1 MPSNDDLKYQN
12 ENEAKGRASGDAS
25 VASALP
31 YDHTVG
37 ADETIVNEASIN
49 ETSADET
56 SAQPLSSDHGMPQ
69 EFTFF
74 QKKKRTGD
82 ATLTPALSYASVAQ
96 MTAFITRLDSAVAT
110 NSKTQRHIAD
120 LQILM
125 ADVACTMTTDAP
137 KPARKTLRRSKW
149 LFYGC
154 LAVFGIGWFLLFP
167 SGHNLLTQLV
177 AFLAG

>member
-1 MPSNDDLKYQN
+1 MPSNDEIKPHNGGAVNDDVAAAMPVGH
-12 ENEAKGRASGDAS
+12 E
-25 VASALP
+25 ASATP
-31 YDHTVG
+31 DMP
-37 ADETIVNEASIN
+37 DR
-49 ETSADET
+49 
-56 SAQPLSSDHGMPQ
+56 GMPQ

-82 ATLTPALSYASVAQ
+82 ANLTPALSYASAAQ

-120 LQILM
+120 LKTLM
-125 ADVACTMTTDAP
+125 ADVAYTMTPDAP

-167 SGHNLLTQLV
+167 SGQNLLTQLA
-177 AFLAG
+177 AFLAS

>member
-1 MPSNDDLKYQN
+1 MPSNDEIKPHN
-12 ENEAKGRASGDAS
+12 GDAVNDD
-25 VASALP
+25 VA
-31 YDHTVG
+31 
-37 ADETIVNEASIN
+37 EAMPVVAAHD
-49 ETSADET
+49 TLDR
-56 SAQPLSSDHGMPQ
+56 GMPQ

-82 ATLTPALSYASVAQ
+82 ATLTPAVSYASALQ
-96 MTAFITRLDSAVAT
+96 MTEFIKRLDRAVAI

-120 LQILM
+120 LKTLM
-125 ADVACTMTTDAP
+125 ADVARTITPDAP

-167 SGHNLLTQLV
+167 SGHNLLTQLA
-177 AFLAG
+177 AFLAI

>member
-1 MPSNDDLKYQN
+1 MMSPMQSNDEIKTHN
-12 ENEAKGRASGDAS
+12 GDA
-25 VASALP
+25 VNDDVAVAMPVVHEASAAPDTL
-31 YDHTVG
+31 DC
-37 ADETIVNEASIN
+37 
-49 ETSADET
+49 
-56 SAQPLSSDHGMPQ
+56 GMPQ

-82 ATLTPALSYASVAQ
+82 VTLTPVLSYASALQ
-96 MTAFITRLDSAVAT
+96 MTAFITRLNSAVAT

-120 LQILM
+120 LKTLM
-125 ADVACTMTTDAP
+125 ADVARTMTPDAP

-167 SGHNLLTQLV
+167 SGHNLLTQLA
-177 AFLAG
+177 AFLAS

>member
-1 MPSNDDLKYQN
+1 MPSNDDIKPHN
-12 ENEAKGRASGDAS
+12 GDA
-25 VASALP
+25 VNDDVAVAIPVVHEASAAP
-31 YDHTVG
+31 DMP
-37 ADETIVNEASIN
+37 NR
-49 ETSADET
+49 
-56 SAQPLSSDHGMPQ
+56 GMPRD
-69 EFTFF
+69 FTFF

-82 ATLTPALSYASVAQ
+82 ATLTPAPSYASAAQ

-120 LQILM
+120 LKTLM
-125 ADVACTMTTDAP
+125 ADVARTMTPDAP

-167 SGHNLLTQLV
+167 SGQNFLTQLT
-177 AFLAG
+177 AFLAS

>member
-1 MPSNDDLKYQN
+1 MPSNDDIKPHN
-12 ENEAKGRASGDAS
+12 GDA
-25 VASALP
+25 VNDDVAVAMPVVHEASA
-31 YDHTVG
+31 
-37 ADETIVNEASIN
+37 AS
-49 ETSADET
+49 DM
-56 SAQPLSSDHGMPQ
+56 LDRGMPQ

-82 ATLTPALSYASVAQ
+82 ATRTPALSYASAAQ

-110 NSKTQRHIAD
+110 NIKTQRHIAD
-120 LQILM
+120 LKTLM
-125 ADVACTMTTDAP
+125 ADVARTMTPDAP

-167 SGHNLLTQLV
+167 SGHNLLTQLA
-177 AFLAG
+177 AFLES

>member
-1 MPSNDDLKYQN
+1 MPSNDEIKPHN
-12 ENEAKGRASGDAS
+12 GDAVNDD
-25 VASALP
+25 VAAVMP
-31 YDHTVG
+31 VVH
-37 ADETIVNEASIN
+37 EASP
-49 ETSADET
+49 TPDM
-56 SAQPLSSDHGMPQ
+56 LDRGMPQ

-82 ATLTPALSYASVAQ
+82 ATLTPALSYASAVQ

-120 LQILM
+120 LKTLM
-125 ADVACTMTTDAP
+125 ADVARTMTPDAP

-167 SGHNLLTQLV
+167 SGHNLLAQLV

>member
-1 MPSNDDLKYQN
+1 MPSNDEIKPRN
-12 ENEAKGRASGDAS
+12 GDAANDD
-25 VASALP
+25 VAVAMP
-31 YDHTVG
+31 V
-37 ADETIVNEASIN
+37 VREAN
-49 ETSADET
+49 AAPDM
-56 SAQPLSSDHGMPQ
+56 LDRGMPQ

-82 ATLTPALSYASVAQ
+82 ATLTPAVSYASALQ
-96 MTAFITRLDSAVAT
+96 MTEFITRLDRAVAT

-120 LQILM
+120 LKTLM
-125 ADVACTMTTDAP
+125 ADVARTITPDAP

>member
-1 MPSNDDLKYQN
+1 MPSNDEIKPHN
-12 ENEAKGRASGDAS
+12 GDA
-25 VASALP
+25 VNADVAVAMPVVHEASATPDML
-31 YDHTVG
+31 G
-37 ADETIVNEASIN
+37 R
-49 ETSADET
+49 
-56 SAQPLSSDHGMPQ
+56 GMPQ

-82 ATLTPALSYASVAQ
+82 ETLTPALSYASVAQ

-120 LQILM
+120 LRALM
-125 ADVACTMTTDAP
+125 ADVARTMTPDAP
-137 KPARKTLRRSKW
+137 EPARKTLRRSKW

-167 SGHNLLTQLV
+167 SGHNLLTQLT
-177 AFLAG
+177 AFLAS

>member
-1 MPSNDDLKYQN
+1 MPSNDEIKPHHGVAVNDDVAAAMPVGH
-12 ENEAKGRASGDAS
+12 E
-25 VASALP
+25 ASAAP
-31 YDHTVG
+31 DMP
-37 ADETIVNEASIN
+37 DR
-49 ETSADET
+49 
-56 SAQPLSSDHGMPQ
+56 GMPQ

-74 QKKKRTGD
+74 HKKKRTGD
-82 ATLTPALSYASVAQ
+82 GNLTPALSYASAAQ

-120 LQILM
+120 LKTLM
-125 ADVACTMTTDAP
+125 ADVARTMTPDAP

-167 SGHNLLTQLV
+167 SGHNLLTQLA
-177 AFLAG
+177 AFLAI

>member
-1 MPSNDDLKYQN
+1 MLD
-12 ENEAKGRASGDAS
+12 R
-25 VASALP
+25 
-31 YDHTVG
+31 
-37 ADETIVNEASIN
+37 
-49 ETSADET
+49 
-56 SAQPLSSDHGMPQ
+56 GMPQ

-74 QKKKRTGD
+74 QKKKRTGEVNR
-82 ATLTPALSYASVAQ
+82 TPALSFASATQ

-120 LQILM
+120 LKTLM
-125 ADVACTMTTDAP
+125 ADVARTMTPDAP

-167 SGHNLLTQLV
+167 YGHNLLTQLA
-177 AFLAG
+177 AFLAS

>member
-1 MPSNDDLKYQN
+1 MSPMPSNDEIKPHN
-12 ENEAKGRASGDAS
+12 GDA
-25 VASALP
+25 VNDDVAVAMPVVHEASAPPDMPDL
-31 YDHTVG
+31 
-37 ADETIVNEASIN
+37 
-49 ETSADET
+49 
-56 SAQPLSSDHGMPQ
+56 GMPQ

-82 ATLTPALSYASVAQ
+82 ATLTPALSYASAVQ

-120 LQILM
+120 LETLM
-125 ADVACTMTTDAP
+125 ADVARTMKPDAP
-137 KPARKTLRRSKW
+137 KPARKKLRQSKW

-167 SGHNLLTQLV
+167 SGHKLLTQLM
-177 AFLAG
+177 AFLAS